1 MRSMTGYGRG
11 ESSGDGFRITV
22 ELKTVN
28 NRFLDVNLRIPG
40 ELSAFESE
48 LKRPITDRLSR
59 GRVDMNLQYER
70 TSDVEYELNRPLI
83 AGYLSVLRE
92 LKEEFELKGEPD
104 LNGIARLPNAVQAK
118 SEEVSEDFVRGIE
131 AAVNAALDELTVM
144 RETEGASLRSVLET
158 SLAVIDEQIPF
169 VEERSDSVLEE
180 YAERLRKKLD
190 KILSR
195 ADTDT
200 EIDEG
205 RLAQEVAYLAE
216 KSDIA
221 EEVARLRSHIE
232 QFRSIIA
239 EDAPVG
245 KRLDFLTQEL
255 NREANTIGSK
265 TQILEVKEAALTMK
279 AEIEK
284 IREQVQNVE

>member
-1 MRSMTGYGRG
+1 MEPVELVPEGIFDIAFA
-11 ESSGDGFRITV
+11 GDGT
-22 ELKTVN
+22 
-28 NRFLDVNLRIPG
+28 
-40 ELSAFESE
+40 
-48 LKRPITDRLSR
+48 
-59 GRVDMNLQYER
+59 
-70 TSDVEYELNRPLI
+70 LI
-83 AGYLSVLRE
+83 AAGVTADGYYLSVLRE